1 MTNIYK
7 SVGASFCKITSSL
20 GGKYSAFISVTFKFP
35 KKKKQTNKK
44 TNKHEAAIAIC
55 VLMRIRIKVRFVL
68 PVGKVSRLTLHG
80 TSTLDQPVNRI
91 ESVKCLIELLL
102 EVIQLSLAA
111 AALLNQFCASSTNE
125 QASDLVA

>member
-1 MTNIYK
+1 
-7 SVGASFCKITSSL
+7 
-20 GGKYSAFISVTFKFP
+20 
-35 KKKKQTNKK
+35 
-44 TNKHEAAIAIC
+44 
-55 VLMRIRIKVRFVL
+55 MRIRIKVRLVL